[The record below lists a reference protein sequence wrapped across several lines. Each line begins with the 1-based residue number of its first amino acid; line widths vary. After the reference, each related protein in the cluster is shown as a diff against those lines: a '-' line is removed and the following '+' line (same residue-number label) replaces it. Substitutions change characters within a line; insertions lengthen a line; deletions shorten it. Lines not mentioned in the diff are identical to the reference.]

1 MACRGGWA
9 WLAAIILLPAQPAL
23 AEWQEAKSPHF
34 IVYAND
40 KPDRIRA
47 FMTRLEKFDR
57 AMRVLF
63 GVADTGESSSLRL
76 TIYVVDNE
84 DDVANLAGKGGS
96 GVAGFYRARA
106 NGAVAFV
113 PRKSNQDTGSDFDLK
128 SEIVLLHEYTHHF
141 TASNWPNL
149 AVPPWFS
156 EGFAE
161 FNATALFNKDGGVT
175 MGSPPLYRAT
185 EILDPSMPMKR
196 IISANLDDLSLE
208 KKVQVYGR
216 GWLLTHYI
224 LLNSERR
231 KLFQDYLT
239 ALNSGKSPIEA
250 AAVFGDLDALDR
262 ELNRYAAKRLQGFT
276 LKPQDFQIG
285 QIDVVPLSAGAAAVM
300 PVWLLSERGVNKSLA
315 PKVYALAQKLAAP
328 FPDDPTAQG
337 VLAEAAYDAD
347 QLDAAKAAAAR
358 AIAADPKNFHALIY
372 KGRVA
377 MAIAMRDHLSDSA
390 TWDAVRASFLAA
402 NKIDTENA
410 EPLLLFYQSF
420 VVTGAVPT
428 KNAQAALAY
437 AYQLAPFDR
446 RLRMSAAIMFL
457 NQKKAEEAREALGPV
472 AYDPHGG
479 ALAEIAKRALA
490 ALAAGDSAAALG
502 AMRGNSPAAGGN
514 ADGDGDTPN
523 DGASGGPKD
532 GAKKGPGATGKSGGQ
547 TPPS

>member
-40 KPDRIRA
+40 KPERIRA
-47 FMTRLEKFDR
+47 FTTRLEKFDR
-57 AMRVLF
+57 ALRVLF
-63 GVADTGESSSLRL
+63 KITDTGESSSRRL
-76 TIYVVDNE
+76 TIYMVDDE
-84 DDVANLAGKGGS
+84 GDVAKLAGKGQS
-96 GVAGFYRARA
+96 TTAGFYQPRAT
-106 NGAVAFV
+106 GAVAFV
-113 PRKSNQDTGSDFDLK
+113 PRKSSLGTGSEFDLK
-128 SEIVLLHEYTHHF
+128 PETVLLHEYTHHF
-141 TASNWPNL
+141 AASSWPNL

-161 FNATALFNKDGGVT
+161 FNATALFNKDGSVT
-175 MGSPPLYRAT
+175 IGAPPLYRAT
-185 EILDPSMPMKR
+185 EILAPSMSMKK
-196 IISANLDDLSLE
+196 IISADLDSLPLNL
-208 KKVQVYGR
+208 KTQIYGR

-224 LLNSERR
+224 ILEPERR

-239 ALNSGKSPIEA
+239 ALNSGKSSIEA

-276 LKPQDFQIG
+276 LKPQAMQIG
-285 QIDVVPLSAGAAAVM
+285 QVDVVPLSAGAAAVM
-300 PVWLLSERGVNKSLA
+300 PVRVLSERGVDRSSA
-315 PKVYALAQKLAAP
+315 PKVYALAEKLAAP

-347 QLDAAKAAAAR
+347 QFDAAKAAAAR

-377 MAIAMRDHLSDSA
+377 MAIAIRDHLNDSA
-390 TWDAVRASFLAA
+390 NWNAVRASFLAA
-402 NKIDTENA
+402 NKLDTENA

-420 VVTGAVPT
+420 VATGATPT

-437 AYQLAPFDR
+437 AYQLAPFDPG
-446 RLRMSAAIMFL
+446 LRMSAAVMFL

-479 ALAEIAKRALA
+479 ALAEIAKRTLA
-490 ALAAGDSAAALG
+490 ALATGDSAAALG

-514 ADGDGDTPN
+514 ANGDGDTPK
-523 DGASGGPKD
+523 DGASGG
-532 GAKKGPGATGKSGGQ
+532 AKNGPEATGKSGGQ
-547 TPPS
+547 TSPN